1 MTETDFLKR
10 EAGSGRMMG
19 FQSRPSLSRIMGMGM
34 DMDTRQRSASRKP
47 LLMDGSDDRM
57 YSLRVVQQ
65 PERARLCSFKEEN
78 ETSESPRPVVKL
90 DLY

>member
-10 EAGSGRMMG
+10 EVGSGRMMG
-19 FQSRPSLSRIMGMGM
+19 FQSSPSLSRIMGM
-34 DMDTRQRSASRKP
+34 DMDTRQRSASRKS
-47 LLMDGSDDRM
+47 LLMDGADDRM